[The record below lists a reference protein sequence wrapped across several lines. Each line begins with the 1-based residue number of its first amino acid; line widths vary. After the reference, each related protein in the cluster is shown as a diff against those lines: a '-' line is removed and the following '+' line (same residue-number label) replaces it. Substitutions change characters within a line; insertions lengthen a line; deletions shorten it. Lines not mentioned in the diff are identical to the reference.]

1 MNPIEPTTPTNAAMT
16 GVSMMPMARL
26 IARLLR
32 ALLSPLN
39 EASAVVRQDRGAE
52 PARRLDHPTYL
63 RRGLCIAGLTEPVV
77 RGQ

>member
-1 MNPIEPTTPTNAAMT
+1 MNPVIPPTAAI
-16 GVSMMPMARL
+16 PMIPVKRL
-26 IARLLR
+26 FGRLLD
-32 ALLSPLN
+32 AVLSPLN
-39 EASAVVRQDRGAE
+39 EASAVVRHEGGAE

>member
-1 MNPIEPTTPTNAAMT
+1 MNPIIPTNAAT
-16 GVSMMPMARL
+16 AGLPVVSVTRL

-32 ALLSPLN
+32 AVLSPLN

-63 RRGLCIAGLTEPVV
+63 RRGRCIAGLTEPVA

>member
-1 MNPIEPTTPTNAAMT
+1 MNPTIPTNAAT
-16 GVSMMPMARL
+16 AGLPVVPVIRL

-32 ALLSPLN
+32 AVLSPLN

-63 RRGLCIAGLTEPVV
+63 RRGLCIAGLTEPVAC
-77 RGQ
+77 GQ